1 VAISVYKKYVSPFK
15 GFRCAYRVLHGG
27 NSCSTEIY
35 ELINKHGVL
44 KGIPL
49 AKVQLKRCTAAYKIL
64 SSKKED
70 ESDESGENR
79 NPEKKDDKF
88 SWCDLPCLGVE
99 CASIAKCGGGKGG
112 LDCDL
117 PF

>member
-1 VAISVYKKYVSPFK
+1 MRSLVLVAISVYKKYVSPFK
-15 GFRCAYRVLHGG
+15 GFRCAYGVLHGG

-64 SSKKED
+64 SSEKED
-70 ESDESGENR
+70 ETGESGENK
-79 NPEKKDDKF
+79 NPE
-88 SWCDLPCLGVE
+88 
-99 CASIAKCGGGKGG
+99 
-112 LDCDL
+112 DCDL